1 MNSRLGVF
9 FIASILAGLM
19 ALTLACA
26 GEAETVEVTREV
38 EVTRIVEVQA
48 AAEEGPSVAELKT
61 EVVAH
66 YADGVHALYT
76 KSLASAMAMDAAI
89 DIFLADPT
97 PATLEA
103 AKRAWLVAR
112 DDYGPTEA
120 FRFYGGPIDNEE
132 DGPEGHINAWPMDE
146 AYIDYVEGDAGAG
159 IINNPDEYPQITAEL
174 IESLNEEGAEENIS
188 TGWHA
193 IEFLLWGQD
202 MNEVGPGSRPV
213 SDYTTADNADRRG
226 VYLAT
231 ASDLLLV
238 HLGGLVDAWDPGVSG
253 NYRAD
258 FLAMDVDDALNNII
272 TGIGE
277 LSRGELA
284 GERMTV
290 AYEARSQEDEHS
302 CFSDNTVADII
313 GNARGIQIV
322 YTGDYGVI
330 TGPGVMDLVAAVDE
344 SLADRLN
351 GEIGRS
357 VALASQIPSP
367 FDLHLRE
374 TIPNSDAGRVSVLAT
389 IESLEGQTDSIVA
402 AAEKIGI
409 TISVT

>member
-1 MNSRLGVF
+1 MRSRLGVF
-9 FIASILAGLM
+9 LIALVLGSMLAL
-19 ALTLACA
+19 LLACA
-26 GEAETVEVTREV
+26 SEPTPVPTDTPVPTP
-38 EVTRIVEVQA
+38 
-48 AAEEGPSVAELKT
+48 EGPNIDELKSS
-61 EVVAH
+61 VVAH
-66 YADGVHALYT
+66 YADGVHALYS
-76 KSLASAMAMDAAI
+76 KSLNSAIAMDAAI
-89 DIFLADPT
+89 GTFIADPT
-97 PATLEA
+97 PATLES
-103 AKRAWLVAR
+103 AKRAWLIAR

-132 DGPEGHINAWPMDE
+132 DGPEGLINAWPMDE
-146 AYIDYVEGDAGAG
+146 AYIDYVEGDLGAG
-159 IINNPDEYPQITAEL
+159 IINNPDTYPEITAEL

-193 IEFLLWGQD
+193 VEFLLWGQD
-202 MNEVGPGSRPV
+202 LNDKGPGSRPV
-213 SDYTTADNADRRG
+213 SDYITADNADRRAT
-226 VYLAT
+226 YLAT

-238 HLGGLVDAWDPGVSG
+238 HLRGLVDAWAPGTSG
-253 NYRAD
+253 NYRAE
-258 FLAMDVDDALNNII
+258 FFAMEVDGALNNII

-290 AYEARSQEDEHS
+290 AYEERSQEDEHS

-313 GNARGIQIV
+313 GNARGIQMV
-322 YTGDYGVI
+322 YTGDYGLV

-344 SLADRLN
+344 NLSDSLN

-357 VALASQIPSP
+357 VALAAEIPSP

-374 TIPNSDAGRVSVLAT
+374 TIPNSDSGRASVLRT

-402 AAEKIGI
+402 AAEMIGI